1 MIDTKLLALIK
12 KFLPQDTSILTPQN
26 PKDATSVQLADLDG
40 DGVCE
45 IVLVYKCAQE
55 NHLLVLKNNG
65 RYWYRAAD
73 IKGTGYALNYFLLVD
88 ITGDGKKEIIVGWQ
102 SGGIWSQADVF
113 TWGPRGLRSIMK
125 DKSYSKLYLIS
136 SDKNKEL
143 KVKKALALWRHE
155 TGEAYSIKIYRYSG
169 KKLTEDN
176 DLIYKEYFKKVAN
189 YYESKVKEM
198 PDAAFYWYYLADAQI
213 MAGMSK
219 EALNSIETGMDL
231 NLEYP
236 SKKEFL
242 KLKNIALLQVKE
254 RNTT

>member
-1 MIDTKLLALIK
+1 MDTKLLALIK
-12 KFLPQDTSILTPQN
+12 KFLPQDASILTPQN
-26 PKDATSVQLADLDG
+26 PKNASSIQVADLDG
-40 DGVCE
+40 DGICE
-45 IVLVYKCAQE
+45 IVLVYKCFGE
-55 NHLLVLKNNG
+55 NHLLVLKNND

-73 IKGTGYALNYFLLVD
+73 IKGTGYALNYLSLVD
-88 ITGDGKKEIIVGWQ
+88 ITGDGNKEIIVGWQ

-155 TGEAYSIKIYRYSG
+155 TGEAYSIQIYRYSE
-169 KKLTEDN
+169 KRLTEDN
-176 DLIYKEYFKKVAN
+176 ELIYKDYFKKVAA
-189 YYESKVKEM
+189 YYEGKVKEM
-198 PDAAFYWYYLADAQI
+198 SGAVFYWYYLADAQI
-213 MAGMSK
+213 KAGMLE
-219 EALNSIETGMDL
+219 EALNSIEEGMNL

-242 KLKNIALLQVKE
+242 KLKDTALLQVKE